1 MATDKMATDKAHGF
15 QPRETHELATAT
27 EATRPGMLLT
37 PPVDIFEDT
46 AAITV
51 LADMPGVESAHLK
64 IDLHDGVLTIT
75 GHTTERGDSNQVP
88 IAREY
93 AAGTFQRSFTLSEAI
108 DQEQIRATLKH
119 GVLRLRL
126 PKIERAKPRQ
136 ITIQTG

>member
-1 MATDKMATDKAHGF
+1 MVTDKTQALQTREARDVAT
-15 QPRETHELATAT
+15 TT
-27 EATRPGMLLT
+27 EATRPGVLLT

-46 AAITV
+46 NAISV
-51 LADMPGVESAHLK
+51 LADMPGVGPSHLK

-75 GHTTERGDSNQVP
+75 GHAVAREGSSEVP
-88 IAREY
+88 IVHEY
-93 AAGTFQRSFTLSEAI
+93 PAGTFQRSFTLSEAI

-126 PKIERAKPRQ
+126 PKVERAKPRQ